1 MNAIW
6 KQGPRDTNLYQQC
19 LNTPIKK
26 HTPRAL
32 GNLDHYNVFSEE
44 GLKFLD
50 EQL

>member
-19 LNTPIKK
+19 LNTPIKN
-26 HTPRAL
+26 TPRAL
-32 GNLDHYNVFSEE
+32 GNLDHHNVLSKE

-50 EQL
+50 ERL